1 MKGEDYLHKYLRVAQ
16 EIYQNIEKNDLK
28 HGDKLPTVKKLME
41 EYDASKSTII
51 TALDLLNKNG
61 IIYQVRGSGIFV
73 RRVERK
79 GYISLSNRGGVA
91 RELKEFDVENVIVK
105 NELITPDDS
114 IRYHLEITDPDTK
127 VQYINRV
134 TYINSQILVV
144 EHSYYN
150 NDLIPWIS
158 EESIKKSIFDYI
170 MNELDIRINY
180 SNKFFRIVKLNE
192 ENAKLMGQEKGDPT
206 LMFEEYYYMNDGV
219 PFDYSNM
226 YYNHEVA
233 QFFMF
238 SDNVIPN

>member
-1 MKGEDYLHKYLRVAQ
+1 MHKYLRVAQ

-28 HGDKLPTVKKLME
+28 HGDKLPTVKQLME
-41 EYDASKSTII
+41 EYGASKSTII
-51 TALDLLNKNG
+51 SALDMLNKNG

-79 GYISLSNRGGVA
+79 GYINLSTRRGVA
-91 RELKEFDVENVIVK
+91 RELKDFEVENDIIK
-105 NELITPDDS
+105 NELITPDES
-114 IRYHLEITDPDTK
+114 LRYHLEISNPDTK

-150 NDLIPWIS
+150 NDLIPWMDEDI
-158 EESIKKSIFDYI
+158 IHKSIFDHI
-170 MNELDIRINY
+170 MNDLDIRINY
-180 SNKFFRIVKLNE
+180 SNKFFRVVKLNE
-192 ENAKLMGQEKGDPT
+192 ENAELMKQEKGDPAI
-206 LMFEEYYYMNDGV
+206 LFEEYYYMNDGT